1 MTVKLRFLGS
11 LSIIAGPKVIEVN
24 LNDGDTVLAV
34 IERVAKSYN
43 KVKLMKRIFYKDGGL
58 GVNLLLNGHPCNADE
73 KVNDKDEIC
82 IISPI
87 SGG

>member
-11 LSIIAGPKVIEVN
+11 LSIIAGSKVIEVK
-24 LNDGDTVLAV
+24 LNDGDTVLTV
-34 IERVAKSYN
+34 IERVAKSYS
-43 KVKLMKRIFYKDGGL
+43 KEELMKRIFHKGGGL
-58 GVNLLLNGHPCNADE
+58 GVNLLLNERSCHANE

-82 IISPI
+82 LMSPI

>member
-1 MTVKLRFLGS
+1 MSF
-11 LSIIAGPKVIEVN
+11 IAGSKVIELN
-24 LNDGDTVLAV
+24 LNDGDTVLTV

-43 KVKLMKRIFYKDGGL
+43 KVELMRRIFYTDGGL
-58 GVNLLLNGHPCNADE
+58 GVILLLNGHHYGVDE
-73 KVNDKDEIC
+73 RVIDKDEIC

>member
-11 LSIIAGPKVIEVN
+11 LSIIAGSKVVEVN
-24 LNDGDTVLAV
+24 LNDGDTVRIV

-43 KVKLMKRIFYKDGGL
+43 KVDLMKRIFHKDGGL
-58 GVNLLLNGHPCNADE
+58 GVNLLLNGRHCGADE
-73 KVNDKDEIC
+73 KVNQKDEIC
-82 IISPI
+82 IMSPI